1 MPSNISVQIRKDW
14 FEGEQRNER
23 CRVQYVFVVDQRNEQ
38 PQCQQKVQHAFE
50 AARRMVWPRLWRC
63 HYIWRMSQG
72 QAFDSDREGEANK
85 NRAQCTWATESTAK
99 GSSRLCFGHRWALIC
114 IFLFIFYFFQFSKNS
129 MLFLAN
135 FNEFSKFLC
144 QVTRIFIFS
153 AGASEPKNMAYMVR
167 LGLWGKG
174 TPFNSCGEFLNAVER
189 R

>member
-114 IFLFIFYFFQFSKNS
+114 ILYLF
-129 MLFLAN
+129 
-135 FNEFSKFLC
+135 
-144 QVTRIFIFS
+144 FIFS
-153 AGASEPKNMAYMVR
+153 NFQRIRCFFSRISMNFPNFCAK
-167 LGLWGKG
+167 
-174 TPFNSCGEFLNAVER
+174 
-189 R
+189 